1 MLLDKK
7 KLATK
12 MATYWK
18 SQPKKYC
25 KFCNCWITDNKPS
38 VDFHERGKNHQENV
52 KRKINEVKKKS
63 TEQAKEREEL
73 EDDMKKMEK
82 AAMEAFKKD
91 LKDNPEL
98 AAKYGVKI
106 RTDAEK
112 LADKE
117 AKRKER
123 EAKLKKEEEEREAVL
138 KAEEELMTKL
148 ATCKW
153 FEAKSPEGYS
163 YYWNVETNETIW
175 VAPEEFVSL
184 AEVRAQEQ
192 KAKEEAEKQKA
203 FEEQNLEEDESEAGV
218 SVGPMPRVPQSAY
231 EEEESASEFYGLP
244 TEAPPLP
251 IPSEAPPPPLP
262 TEPEIIP
269 LPPSEPLPIEHI
281 PLPPPPEEIQ
291 IPPPEEVKLPP
302 PQEEKKTQEKRS
314 KFKEKTVTSLG
325 KDTNV
330 TFKKRKLA
338 SGARNVRRRDD
349 D

>member
-1 MLLDKK
+1 
-7 KLATK
+7 

-63 TEQAKEREEL
+63 TEQAKEKAEM
-73 EDDMKKMEK
+73 EDDMKQMEK

-123 EAKLKKEEEEREAVL
+123 EAKLKAEEEEREAKL
-138 KAEEELMTKL
+138 KEEEALMTKL

-153 FEAKSPEGYS
+153 FEAKSPEDYS

-184 AEVRAQEQ
+184 EEQ
-192 KAKEEAEKQKA
+192 KAQEEKVKAEEEKQKA
-203 FEEQNLEEDESEAGV
+203 LEEQDPDEDESDPGV
-218 SVGPMPRVPQSAY
+218 TVGPLPRVPQSAY
-231 EEEESASEFYGLP
+231 GRWQTVAHQEEEEEFVSEFLGLP
-244 TEAPPLP
+244 TEAPP
-251 IPSEAPPPPLP
+251 PSIP
-262 TEPEIIP
+262 TEPESIP

-281 PLPPPPEEIQ
+281 PLPPPPD
-291 IPPPEEVKLPP
+291 EVQLAPQDEVELPP

-314 KFKEKTVTSLG
+314 KFKEKCVTSLG

-330 TFKKRKLA
+330 TFKKRKIA
-338 SGARNVRRRDD
+338 SGARNVRQRDD
-349 D
+349 N